1 MLNRVLD
8 QSKQFALDILH
19 SHSIAVDA
27 TSGNGNDTL
36 FLLDN
41 ISNGKVYA
49 FDVQQQAIESTY
61 EKVSS
66 HKHIEN
72 LTLIH
77 DSHENVL
84 NYVEKDID
92 VAMFNLGF
100 LPNADKTITTLSHS
114 TIVAI
119 DRILSKLSVGGRVII
134 TIYHGHKNGKDEK
147 RAVLEFAESLDQHFY
162 NVLMYRFINQKNNA
176 PFIIVIERRKLTR

>member
-8 QSKQFALDILH
+8 QSKQFALDIIH

-41 ISNGKVYA
+41 ISKGKVYA
-49 FDVQQQAIESTY
+49 FDVQQQAIESTH
-61 EKVSS
+61 EKVSN

-84 NYVEKDID
+84 NYVEKDIED
-92 VAMFNLGF
+92 RKSTRLNS
-100 LPNADKTITTLSHS
+100 SH
-114 TIVAI
+114 V
-119 DRILSKLSVGGRVII
+119 
-134 TIYHGHKNGKDEK
+134 
-147 RAVLEFAESLDQHFY
+147 
-162 NVLMYRFINQKNNA
+162 
-176 PFIIVIERRKLTR
+176 